1 MEPFVEDHHL
11 VGFAVQVPDQPRSR
25 LDGCSR
31 LASVRTRRDYQQP
44 LARGG
49 FQPVNRL
56 FLQPIG
62 DRSGEQLPA
71 QIGCGLMI
79 RLGPLR
85 SELIDRQ
92 LSQGTN
98 PLLDSIGVCQ
108 SDHVLCSAED
118 AIAPLSGRILLRVNH
133 QSHALPG
140 GSRQEPAHRVRLPAG
155 RGHQVAER
163 RAVGTQQ

>member
-11 VGFAVQVPDQPRSR
+11 VGFAVPVPDQPRSR

-108 SDHVLCSAED
+108 PDPVLCSDKAFRTVD
-118 AIAPLSGRILLRVNH
+118 CTRLCTVDISLLDLTLAISPMTVVSL
-133 QSHALPG
+133 
-140 GSRQEPAHRVRLPAG
+140 
-155 RGHQVAER
+155 
-163 RAVGTQQ
+163 